1 MSRFLTLCLL
11 LLAGCAGGVEPAY
24 YALNLPADKAATAS
38 PVSSGTRLVVSRV
51 VLPEYLNEI
60 GIAFQQDD
68 VQVVTANQARWAEA
82 LDKQLTQA
90 LVLGLSDRLSGV
102 QVMEGSDSRPDL
114 WRLSVEVTAFQGRYD
129 GKAVVAGRWLLQ
141 QGDKVYS
148 QPFQRLIPLTEDG
161 YPALVRALRDGWQQE
176 ITNMA
181 ERFLATVKTDR

>member
-1 MSRFLTLCLL
+1 MRRFLSLILL
-11 LLAGCAGGVEPAY
+11 LLAGCAGGATPAY
-24 YALNLPADKAATAS
+24 YALNLPADKAAAVA
-38 PVSSGTRLVVSRV
+38 PVQGAARLVVSRV

-90 LVLGLSDRLSGV
+90 LVLGLSDRLVGV
-102 QVMEGSDSRPDL
+102 QVIEGADARPDL

-141 QGDKVYS
+141 QGDKLYA
-148 QPFQRLIPLTEDG
+148 QPFQRLIPLNEDG
-161 YPALVRALRDGWQQE
+161 YPALVRSLRDGWQQE
-176 ITNMA
+176 IASMA
-181 ERFLATVKTDR
+181 SQLSGKVVPAA